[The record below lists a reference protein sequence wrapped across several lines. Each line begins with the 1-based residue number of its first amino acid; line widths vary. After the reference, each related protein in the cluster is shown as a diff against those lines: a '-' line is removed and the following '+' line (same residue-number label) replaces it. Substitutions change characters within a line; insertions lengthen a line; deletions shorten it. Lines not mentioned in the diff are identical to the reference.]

1 MAHEALT
8 GLVEHLQ
15 RIGFTQYE
23 ARVYLTLA
31 RAGALNGNEISLA
44 SEVPSS
50 KTYETLRKLMQKG
63 AVAVFAEE
71 AGTKY
76 VAVPPSQLIER
87 YRESMNHTLDYLDLE
102 LSH

>member
-1 MAHEALT
+1 MLPYAPAIPTTRVVGQERPYVAHESLT

-76 VAVPPSQLIER
+76 VAV
-87 YRESMNHTLDYLDLE
+87 
-102 LSH
+102 